1 MGRFREH
8 VMVID
13 LVPIGSPRRDWQ
25 SSAIG
30 DGWIVVRHPDLDS
43 AIAIGDAFASEL
55 RIVTG

>member
-1 MGRFREH
+1 MSARL
-8 VMVID
+8 ID
-13 LVPIGSPRRDWQ
+13 VAPGPVGGVAATGLA
-25 SSAIG
+25 AIG